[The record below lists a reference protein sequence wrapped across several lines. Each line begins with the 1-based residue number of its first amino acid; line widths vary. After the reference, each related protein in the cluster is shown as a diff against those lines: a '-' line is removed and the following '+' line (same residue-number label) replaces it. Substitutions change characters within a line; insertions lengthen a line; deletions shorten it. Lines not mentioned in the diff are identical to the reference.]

1 MPTPA
6 DRVAVAPLGGTS
18 SETLPVPPFPVET
31 PCFVILEDAVIHN
44 LRQTA
49 KGAGG
54 FERLMPHIKTH
65 RALWLIEAMIAE
77 GVRAFKAATPAEVE
91 IAATAGAPYVVWAY
105 PTVNRMAIAR
115 VVRVA
120 RTHPNVRIDAL
131 VDSMEGLQA
140 WRTEL
145 SAASAPNLHV
155 RVDLD
160 PGLGRTG
167 ITIGSAAY
175 DLALAIQDVG
185 LFVGWH
191 AYDGHI
197 QNPHRQERIRLVSEL
212 ADRLRSFLAEGRAR
226 GLNDDLIA
234 AGSYSFDIWPSELIR
249 WVSPGSW
256 TYSSSQHDVDL
267 ADVGWRIAGY
277 VLATVLS
284 VRDGTATL
292 DAGSKAISPD
302 IPLADRFRGP
312 GPIRLMKEEHVVVTT
327 NSLRVGQ
334 RVPLIPR
341 HGCTAAYL
349 YDHALVRLLDG
360 RWEYRAQL
368 GASRSKL
375 PAPNPTFSEAP
386 GYL

>member
-1 MPTPA
+1 MP
-6 DRVAVAPLGGTS
+6 AVASHLVAANPAAGTP

-31 PCFVILEDAVIHN
+31 PCFVILEDAVLHN

-54 FERLMPHIKTH
+54 IERLMPHIKTH
-65 RALWLIEAMIAE
+65 RAPWLIEAMVAE

-91 IAATAGAPYVVWAY
+91 IAMAAGAQYVVWAY
-105 PTVNRMAIAR
+105 PTVNAMAIAR
-115 VVRVA
+115 IVHA
-120 RTHPNVRIDAL
+120 ACAHPEVRIDAL
-131 VDSMEGLQA
+131 VDSPEGLQA
-140 WRTEL
+140 WQSEPSLAT
-145 SAASAPNLHV
+145 APNIRL
-155 RVDLD
+155 RLDLD

-167 ITIGSAAY
+167 AAIGPGAH
-175 DLALAIQDVG
+175 DLALAIQGAG
-185 LFVGWH
+185 LFGGWH

-197 QNPHRQERIRLVSEL
+197 QNPDRRERIRRVSEL
-212 ADRLRSFLAEGRAR
+212 AGRLRSFLAEARDR
-226 GLNDDLIA
+226 GLEGDLIA
-234 AGSYSFDIWPSELIR
+234 GGSYSFDLWPSDLVR

-267 ADVGWRIAGY
+267 ADAGWRIGGY

-312 GPIRLMKEEHVVVTT
+312 GPIRLMKEEHVVITT
-327 NSLRVGQ
+327 DRLSVGQ

-349 YDHALVRLLDG
+349 YDRALVRLCDG
-360 RWEYRAQL
+360 RWEYRPQL
-368 GASRSKL
+368 GASRSGCV
-375 PAPNPTFSEAP
+375 PT
-386 GYL
+386 G